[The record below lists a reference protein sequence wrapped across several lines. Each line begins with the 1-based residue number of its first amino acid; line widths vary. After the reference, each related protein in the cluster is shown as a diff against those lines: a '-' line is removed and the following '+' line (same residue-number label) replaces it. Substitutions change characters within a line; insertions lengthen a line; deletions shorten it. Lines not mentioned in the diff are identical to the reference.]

1 MQNCFIFYTDED
13 KIIRK
18 SCYWILI
25 FLSELEDQKI
35 LDEILTSKI
44 LYDIVNCKKIDQ
56 ISIVPSLRIVGN
68 LLSNNDNIVEY
79 LINYN
84 ILEFLKNILKYEDYQ
99 MIREGLWALSNITA
113 GSKKHIILILNN
125 EDLVFILKKYLFKD
139 DYEIRS
145 EILINIGNILLN
157 ADYEIASKLIKLKFE
172 EDVIAFLGE
181 NKDAFQLDLA
191 LEIVKL
197 FVELPYFKLNPN
209 FSNGKINYFNL
220 NF

>member
-1 MQNCFIFYTDED
+1 MQNCFIFYNDEN
-13 KIIRK
+13 KMIRK
-18 SCYWILI
+18 CCYWILI
-25 FLSELEDQKI
+25 FLSELDDQKI

-44 LYDIVNCKKIDQ
+44 LYDIINCKKIDQ
-56 ISIVPSLRIVGN
+56 VSIVPSLRIVGN
-68 LLSNNDNIVEY
+68 LLTNNDNIVEY

-84 ILEFLKNILKYEDYQ
+84 VLEFLKDILKYEDYQ
-99 MIREGLWALSNITA
+99 LIREALWALSNITA

-145 EILINIGNILLN
+145 EILTNLGNILLN

-172 EDVIAFLGE
+172 EDIIAFLRE
-181 NKDAFQLDLA
+181 NNDAFQIQLA

-197 FVELPYFKLNPN
+197 FVELPYFKINPN
-209 FSNGKINYFNL
+209 FSNGKIFL
-220 NF
+220 I

>member
-1 MQNCFIFYTDED
+1 M
-13 KIIRK
+13 
-18 SCYWILI
+18 
-25 FLSELEDQKI
+25 
-35 LDEILTSKI
+35 
-44 LYDIVNCKKIDQ
+44 
-56 ISIVPSLRIVGN
+56 
-68 LLSNNDNIVEY
+68 
-79 LINYN
+79 
-84 ILEFLKNILKYEDYQ
+84 
-99 MIREGLWALSNITA
+99 
-113 GSKKHIILILNN
+113 
-125 EDLVFILKKYLFKD
+125 VFILKKYLFKD